1 MPIAHT
7 FAADLAV
14 GPTGDLAVSSG
25 TKYGVER
32 VLRRLLT
39 NPGDL
44 IWHPTYGAGL
54 LSLIG
59 QPINEA
65 RIRALI
71 RSQILKE
78 KAVARQPAPTITVTS
93 NTTGMVAA
101 TIRYTDATTGET
113 QTLTVPAA

>member
-54 LSLIG
+54 PGLIG
-59 QPINEA
+59 QPVNEA
-65 RIRALI
+65 RIRAPI
-71 RSQILKE
+71 RSQSAKE
-78 KAVARQPAPTITVTS
+78 RVVARSPAPQITVKS
-93 NTTGMVAA
+93 DTTGLVSA